1 MNAESPG
8 IAYRILSLLLFP
20 LWLIHAFIHGRNQ
33 DQADYLRQ
41 RLLGSDKPIQTS
53 SIWVHASSVGEVN
66 AVTPL
71 VRELLED
78 GEYIFFTSFT
88 ATGLQTIQQNL
99 NTRIVTTVIPVD
111 ILPCCR
117 RFIRR
122 HQFKL
127 CLLMETELWP
137 ELLYQAATNKVPVV
151 QINARLSQKTT
162 EAPMLIRYLLR
173 RALANI
179 QCHLARSELDKQ
191 LLIGLGAQNNHIK
204 VIGNLKSRTD
214 SEQPYT
220 NLINHDYL
228 LLASTHD
235 GEEALFLDHRK
246 SIETLIVIAP
256 RHPKRSETIQKYLSA
271 AGIRFSVRSKGESI
285 SADTQVYL
293 ADTLG
298 ELKGLMAHA
307 TLVIMGGS
315 FDQTGGHNLIEPAS
329 LGCTIITGPS
339 DSNIVNDIQLL
350 RDAVT
355 QVGDIEECWNKIEY
369 LIDNPK
375 ETLKLGIRA
384 RRIIQDQDDVLDAYL
399 EEIRPFC

>member
-33 DQADYLRQ
+33 DQVDYLRQ
-41 RLLGSDKPIQTS
+41 RLLGSDKPVQTS

-179 QCHLARSELDKQ
+179 QCHLARSEFDKQ

-235 GEEALFLDHRK
+235 GEETLFLDHRK

>member
-1 MNAESPG
+1 
-8 IAYRILSLLLFP
+8 
-20 LWLIHAFIHGRNQ
+20 
-33 DQADYLRQ
+33 
-41 RLLGSDKPIQTS
+41 
-53 SIWVHASSVGEVN
+53 
-66 AVTPL
+66 
-71 VRELLED
+71 
-78 GEYIFFTSFT
+78 
-88 ATGLQTIQQNL
+88 
-99 NTRIVTTVIPVD
+99 
-111 ILPCCR
+111 
-117 RFIRR
+117 
-122 HQFKL
+122 
-127 CLLMETELWP
+127 METELWP

-179 QCHLARSELDKQ
+179 QCHLARSEFDKQ